1 MVEFALVLPIMLL
14 LLAAAI
20 DLGRLFYAYV
30 AVENA
35 AKEGAFFGARNP
47 LCDDGV
53 NSNCGN
59 PNNVLWHVANEAPN
73 LGSQFSDDRGLPGHR
88 RRPHAA
94 DQQLPRRDEV
104 PGHGDLSVPAD
115 HPDPRARSSGR
126 R

>member
-1 MVEFALVLPIMLL
+1 MRLFPNRRTDAEKSSRTRGQSMVEFALILPVLLL

-53 NSNCGN
+53 NTNCGD
-59 PNNVLWHVANEAPN
+59 PNNVIWHVQNEAPN
-73 LGSQFSDDRGLPGHR
+73 IGAAVRDDRRLP
-88 RRPHAA
+88 
-94 DQQLPRRDEV
+94 
-104 PGHGDLSVPAD
+104 
-115 HPDPRARSSGR
+115 
-126 R
+126 